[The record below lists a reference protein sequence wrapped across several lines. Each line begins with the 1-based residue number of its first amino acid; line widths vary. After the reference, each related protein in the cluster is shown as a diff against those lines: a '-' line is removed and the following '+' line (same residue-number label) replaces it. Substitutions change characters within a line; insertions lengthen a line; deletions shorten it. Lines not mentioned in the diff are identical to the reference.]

1 MTGVILPMPCRHD
14 DVIQHMVLSDLATE
28 ADVWPWMGR
37 ILEFGDPSTRI
48 LAAAVSMPSIEY
60 LERGESGTEWLE
72 PSDSTFALHEGTRGG
87 YAARFGAI
95 LGGWRGSRKYAES
108 LNGTKTS
115 TPWSVRRAA
124 RRISVN
130 AKPRL

>member
-37 ILEFGDPSTRI
+37 IFEFGDPSTRI

-60 LERGESGTEWLE
+60 LERGESGTEWLDRVE
-72 PSDSTFALHEGTRGG
+72 SPHPSRRWTGHCR
-87 YAARFGAI
+87 
-95 LGGWRGSRKYAES
+95 SRS
-108 LNGTKTS
+108 
-115 TPWSVRRAA
+115 RRASWRA
-124 RRISVN
+124 RSLR
-130 AKPRL
+130 